1 MRSEK
6 ILVVGATG
14 RVGGAAVELLLEAG
28 FEVRALV
35 RRPEKGERLRSLGA
49 EPVVGDATTP
59 ETLEPAV
66 RRCSGVFSALG
77 AGPGRGGVEAVEYR
91 GNLNLLSAARS
102 AGVGRFVYSSVH
114 LADHPLAQNV
124 GAFREKARFERELL
138 AAQYVS
144 STVLRPAIF
153 METLD
158 MMLQGPVAFVP
169 GRQRRP
175 VSFIAARD
183 IARAAVRAFQADL
196 QGRYELAGPET
207 VTFDDAFERLGRG
220 RGKGIRVL
228 HLPLIAM
235 RLPGHFVPYARE
247 LANMMAFFGAGG
259 FAADP
264 SALRDTFGVP
274 ALSIEEWA
282 SQGRHPGKERVKTN
296 TGERPGI

>member
-1 MRSEK
+1 MRDGK

-14 RVGGAAVELLLEAG
+14 RVGGAAIEQLLKAG
-28 FEVRALV
+28 FEVRVLV
-35 RRPEKGERLRSLGA
+35 RRAEKGERLRSLGA
-49 EPVVGDATTP
+49 EVAVGDATAP

-66 RRCSGVFSALG
+66 QGCSGVFSALG
-77 AGPGRGGVEAVEYR
+77 AGPGRGAPEMVEYR

-114 LADHPLAQNV
+114 LADHPLAQKV

-138 AAQYVS
+138 TVEDVS
-144 STVLRPAIF
+144 STILRPAIF

-158 MMLQGPVAFVP
+158 MMIQGPVAFVP

-196 QGRYELAGPET
+196 QGRYELAGPESL
-207 VTFDDAFERLGRG
+207 TFDDAFERLGRG
-220 RGKGIRVL
+220 RGKGMRVF
-228 HLPLIAM
+228 HVPLMAM
-235 RLPGHFVPYARE
+235 RLYGRTSPYARE
-247 LANMMAFFGAGG
+247 LANMMAFFDAVG

-264 SALRDTFGVP
+264 SVLHDTFGIP

-282 SQGRHPGKERVKTN
+282 RLGRQPEMDQVETN
-296 TGERPGI
+296 TGERQGT

>member
-1 MRSEK
+1 MQDGK

-14 RVGGAAVELLLEAG
+14 RIGSAAAELLLEAG

-49 EPVVGDATTP
+49 ELVVGDATAP
-59 ETLEPAV
+59 DTLGPAL
-66 RRCSGVFSALG
+66 RGCCGIFSALG
-77 AGPGRGGVEAVEYR
+77 AGPGRGAPEDVEYR

-102 AGVGRFVYSSVH
+102 AGTGRFVYSSVH

-138 AAQYVS
+138 AAQDVT

-158 MMLQGPVAFVP
+158 MMIQGPVAFVP

-183 IARAAVRAFQADL
+183 IARAAVRSFQADL
-196 QGRYELAGPET
+196 LGRYELAGPET
-207 VTFDDAFERLGRG
+207 VTFDEAFHRLGKA
-220 RGKGIRVL
+220 RGKKIRTL
-228 HLPLIAM
+228 HVPLVTLHAAG
-235 RLPGHFVPYARE
+235 RFSPTSAR
-247 LANMMAFFGAGG
+247 
-259 FAADP
+259 
-264 SALRDTFGVP
+264 
-274 ALSIEEWA
+274 
-282 SQGRHPGKERVKTN
+282 
-296 TGERPGI
+296 

>member
-1 MRSEK
+1 MRDGK

-14 RVGGAAVELLLEAG
+14 RVGGAAIEQLPKAG
-28 FEVRALV
+28 FEVRVLV
-35 RRPEKGERLRSLGA
+35 RRAEKGERLRSLGA
-49 EPVVGDATTP
+49 EVAVGDATAP

-66 RRCSGVFSALG
+66 QGCSGVFSALG
-77 AGPGRGGVEAVEYR
+77 AGPGRGAPEMVEYR

-114 LADHPLAQNV
+114 LADHPLAQKV

-138 AAQYVS
+138 TVEDVS
-144 STVLRPAIF
+144 STILRPAIF

-158 MMLQGPVAFVP
+158 MMIQGPVAFVP

-196 QGRYELAGPET
+196 QGRYELAGPESL
-207 VTFDDAFERLGRG
+207 TFDDAFEHLGRG
-220 RGKGIRVL
+220 RRKGIRVL
-228 HLPLIAM
+228 HVPLIAM
-235 RLPGHFVPYARE
+235 RLYGRTSPYARE
-247 LANMMAFFGAGG
+247 LANMMAFFDAVG

-264 SALRDTFGVP
+264 AVLRDAFGISALT
-274 ALSIEEWA
+274 IEQWA
-282 SQGRHPGKERVKTN
+282 SQGWQPGN
-296 TGERPGI
+296 D